1 MSDPQA
7 AGGDINQP
15 GGQAAEDPAK
25 AGQPG
30 APGANPQGNPDPT
43 KPAEGDKGDGKAGE
57 LELKAPEGVVFDEA
71 RLAEFK
77 TIAKEL
83 KLDQPTAQRLAD
95 WEAKRLAAQADAHV
109 TMVKGWLDE
118 VKADKE
124 LGGAKFDES
133 VATAR
138 KAIDLGPPELKALLN
153 ETGLGNHPVIVRWA
167 HTIGKK
173 LSEDALE
180 KGANPGAGSKSAA
193 DVLYGETSKS

>member
-7 AGGDINQP
+7 AGGDTNQP
-15 GGQAAEDPAK
+15 GGQAEDPAK

-30 APGANPQGNPDPT
+30 APGANPPANPEPA
-43 KPAEGDKGDGKAGE
+43 KPAEGDKGDGKAAE

-71 RLAEFK
+71 RLTEFK

-95 WEAKRLAAQADAHV
+95 WEAKRLQGQADAHV
-109 TMVKGWLDE
+109 AMVKGWLDE
-118 VKADKE
+118 VKADKD

-173 LSEDALE
+173 LSEDTIE
-180 KGANPGAGSKSAA
+180 KGATGGAGVKSAA
-193 DVLYGETSKS
+193 EVLYGESSKS

>member
-7 AGGDINQP
+7 AGGDSNQP
-15 GGQAAEDPAK
+15 GGQAEDPAK

-30 APGANPQGNPDPT
+30 APGANPPANPEPT
-43 KPAEGDKGDGKAGE
+43 KPAEGAKDEGKAGE
-57 LELKAPEGVVFDEA
+57 LELKAPEGVAFDEA
-71 RLAEFK
+71 RLTEFK
-77 TIAKEL
+77 AIAKEL

-95 WEAKRLAAQADAHV
+95 WEAKRLQGQADAHV
-109 TMVKGWLDE
+109 AMVKGWLDE

-173 LSEDALE
+173 LSEDTIE
-180 KGANPGAGSKSAA
+180 KGATGGAGVKSAA
-193 DVLYGETSKS
+193 QVLYGESSKS